1 LLGIASDATSAPYRS
16 ARGRLAGGPPS

>member
-1 LLGIASDATSAPYRS
+1 LLGIASDAAGAPYRS